1 MPAAPAETKKLL
13 WSQEF
18 NSKAGTPVSKT
29 FWTHD
34 IGDGTEAGIP
44 GWGNGER
51 EYYIQDAL
59 KHDGKGAHGRKRQ
72 EDVGS
77 CQWQNLFNK
86 PIPLLLRHRLRVDQ
100 RQDPHLGQGEL
111 YVWPH

>member
-1 MPAAPAETKKLL
+1 MKFGRAVPLSLAFSLVLTLGVQMPAAPAETKKLL

-51 EYYIQDAL
+51 ELAL
-59 KHDGKGAHGRKRQ
+59 ESDHTHSKQQETEKKNNKQQQKTSKAHGN
-72 EDVGS
+72 EG
-77 CQWQNLFNK
+77 
-86 PIPLLLRHRLRVDQ
+86 I
-100 RQDPHLGQGEL
+100 
-111 YVWPH
+111 